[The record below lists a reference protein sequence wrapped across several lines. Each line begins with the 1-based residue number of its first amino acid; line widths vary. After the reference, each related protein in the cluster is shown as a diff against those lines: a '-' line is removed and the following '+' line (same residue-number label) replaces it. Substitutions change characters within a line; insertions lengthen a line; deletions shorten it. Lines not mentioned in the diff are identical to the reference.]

1 MTTMVA
7 DMGPGAA
14 VSELRLA
21 GGEIVVGHSVGTP
34 SVDPGPFDVLL
45 TDTADP
51 PLPWV
56 NATPGDLVARVE
68 DSTEASV
75 ALVHVLRSTE
85 QLGVAEALSVESMAY
100 SMLQG
105 GERFQRWRREQPKR
119 EQVDEGTGDPVL
131 LERHGNTLEVVLN
144 RPAVRNAFNAAMR
157 DALIDAFDL
166 VDLAGDI
173 EEVHL
178 RGSGTNFCSGGD
190 LDEFGTAGDP
200 AAAHLLRVDRYAGRR
215 IHDHAAMVTAHV
227 HGSCVGAGVEL
238 PAFAGRVVA
247 APDATF
253 RLPEV
258 SMGLVP
264 GAGGTVSVPR
274 RTGRHR
280 AAWMALSGARVD
292 ARTALAWGLVDTVG

>member
-1 MTTMVA
+1 MVA
-7 DMGPGAA
+7 AMGSGAA

-21 GGEIVVGHSVGTP
+21 GGEIVVGRSAGIP
-34 SVDPGPFDVLL
+34 SVDPARFDMLL
-45 TDTADP
+45 TDRAEP
-51 PLPWV
+51 PSPWV
-56 NATPGDLVARVE
+56 NATTDDLVARVE

-75 ALVHVLRSTE
+75 ALVHVLRATE
-85 QLGVAEALSVESMAY
+85 RLGVPDALTVESMAY

-105 GERFQRWRREQPKR
+105 GERFQRWRREQPRR
-119 EQVDEGTGDPVL
+119 ERIDGDSGDPVL
-131 LERHGNTLEVVLN
+131 LERHGNSLEVVLN

-157 DALIDAFDL
+157 DALIDAFEL
-166 VDLAGDI
+166 VALAGDI
-173 EEVHL
+173 DEVHL
-178 RGSGTNFCSGGD
+178 RGAGTNFCSGGD

-215 IHDHAAMVTAHV
+215 IHEHAAIVTAHV

-280 AAWMALSGARVD
+280 AAWLALTGARVD
-292 ARTALAWGLVDTVG
+292 APTALDWGLVDAVG